1 MKKALALTCAMTM
14 AASLFLTGCGGSDY
28 TTMSGNGSDN
38 NSGDSNGSGKRVVNV
53 CSWGEYIDEDLIYK
67 FEDETGIKVN
77 YQTAESNEAL
87 YSLLKTG
94 AGDYDVI
101 VPSDY
106 MIARLIDEGMLA
118 ELNYD
123 NIPNYEKI
131 GEQYKSLS
139 FDPENKYTVPY
150 TWGTLGIIYNS
161 TMVDGD
167 IDSWDAM
174 FDEKYAGN
182 VLMIRNSRDALAA
195 ALLVYG
201 LALGAGVSRT
211 TLVLAGLAVSGM
223 LTAGMNTIKLL
234 YPDAIA
240 GASDFLVGG
249 LSGVTLS
256 GLKGAVLYL
265 ITGTLLA
272 LLLAADLNVLCLGE
286 QSAASLGLHIGAVRF
301 LGILAA
307 ALLAG
312 AAVSFAGLLSF
323 VGLLAPHI
331 ARRLVGN
338 NHRILLPAAM
348 LLGAA
353 FVVLCDVLAR
363 CLFAPFELP
372 VGILLSLI
380 GGPFFLGLLLHGRG
394 RRMYD

>member
-1 MKKALALTCAMTM
+1 MKQPATLPTLRRQGAALTVLALAVVL
-14 AASLFLTGCGGSDY
+14 AALAGLCFGSQGY
-28 TTMSGNGSDN
+28 TPLQLWQAWC
-38 NSGDSNGSGKRVVNV
+38 SGDPQNAVYRVLLHVRWPRTLAGLLAGSALAAAGV
-53 CSWGEYIDEDLIYK
+53 LL
-67 FEDETGIKVN
+67 
-77 YQTAESNEAL
+77 QT
-87 YSLLKTG
+87 
-94 AGDYDVI
+94 V
-101 VPSDY
+101 
-106 MIARLIDEGMLA
+106 
-118 ELNYD
+118 LN
-123 NIPNYEKI
+123 N
-131 GEQYKSLS
+131 
-139 FDPENKYTVPY
+139 
-150 TWGTLGIIYNS
+150 
-161 TMVDGD
+161 
-167 IDSWDAM
+167 AM
-174 FDEKYAGN
+174 
-182 VLMIRNSRDALAA
+182 ALAA